1 MITGERSL
9 NFSTIFET
17 VFRDDSLIP
26 EKYKPAIFFLAEKNG
41 EVKVSKQIGDVPF
54 IMTDSFS
61 HMSPDCFRVPEAD
74 YIIMTVDMTIHN
86 NDYSWQ
92 GLFGAFFKKD
102 ARELGEVKAY
112 LNGLKPSIYL
122 AAGMNEERVPTS
134 RTLHTFNVHDK
145 IAHMLKETHYTDELN
160 VFTDVF
166 AHQLKDYVSK
176 EDDVAVLLKDPF
188 SSYYVLE
195 ASTNAAL
202 ADQKSQY
209 TIEQMTL
216 AGLLQSS
223 DNKDHYI
230 IEKKDVPYSLFRALW
245 AYNDFYLT
253 PIFYKTDCIG
263 MVMVLTSHGECNR
276 THSGEILKL
285 TSDLGAWFNKLIHA
299 KQMSVEKIRKDLL
312 LKVTRKFYSSK
323 DVGEILGEIVE
334 SLREAY
340 PGCKVNL
347 MLSNEWDVAET
358 LPVQMLDLQDS
369 VDGTAAKAYVTG
381 ELIVTDT
388 TINGKTIL
396 TVPLKGRQGVYG
408 VFEMEMAVSQIFT
421 HSELE
426 FIQVLADT
434 GGNAI
439 ENAELYQQSRQYI
452 EDLQLINQ
460 TSHLINSN
468 LKVNEA
474 VDLMM
479 NKIIEAFK
487 ADEAGFIMFDD
498 RWTFKD
504 GGRTWRYPSE
514 ELFENNVKIAD
525 LVMTLKTGKQEV
537 FLGDWSKNV
546 KNPPFKSVIGIPMVH
561 NSQVIGGVLVFKK
574 DAYAFS
580 FDSFKLCQS
589 LVHHCTLA
597 FVNAI
602 LHEEMKELV
611 VTDYLT
617 KLYTREYMDEIVTH
631 SMKND
636 GYGAFILLDIDHF
649 KSINDRFGHQA
660 GDAVII
666 QVAKVIQSYTKQDR
680 DIGVRWGGEELA
692 VYLPKTDAN
701 HAGDVAERIR
711 IIVKEETE
719 PNVTVSCGV
728 SSWASEEGIPSLTK
742 LFNDA
747 DKALYR
753 AKETGRDKVEFFH
766 ETDNNVEEL

>member
-17 VFRDDSLIP
+17 VFRNDSLIP

-41 EVKVSKQIGDVPF
+41 KVKVSKQTGDVPF

-61 HMSPDCFRVPEAD
+61 YMFPDCFRVPETD
-74 YIIMTVDMTIHN
+74 YIIMTLDMTIHN
-86 NDYSWQ
+86 NDYNWQ
-92 GLFGAFFKKD
+92 GLFGVFFKKD
-102 ARELGEVKAY
+102 ARDLGEVKAY
-112 LNGLKPSIYL
+112 LNGLKTSIYL
-122 AAGMNEERVPTS
+122 AVKMNEEAAISAP
-134 RTLHTFNVHDK
+134 LHTFNVHDK

-160 VFTDVF
+160 VFTEVF

-176 EDDVAVLLKDPF
+176 ENDVAVLLKDPF

-195 ASTNAAL
+195 ASTNATL
-202 ADQKSQY
+202 TDQKSQY

-216 AGLLQSS
+216 AGLLQPS
-223 DNKDHYI
+223 NKKNQCI
-230 IEKKDVPYSLFRALW
+230 IEKKNVPYSLFRALW
-245 AYNDFYLT
+245 AYNDFFII

-263 MVMVLTSHGECNR
+263 MVMVLSLQGECNR
-276 THSGEILKL
+276 TYSGEILKL

-334 SLREAY
+334 ALREAY

-358 LPVQMLDLQDS
+358 LPVQMLDIQNS
-369 VDGTAAKAYVTG
+369 AEGTAAKAYVTG

-388 TINGKTIL
+388 SINGKTIL

-408 VFEMEMAVSQIFT
+408 VFEMEMTVSQIFT

-479 NKIIEAFK
+479 NKIIEAFQ

-504 GGRTWRYPSE
+504 GGRTWKYPSE

-525 LVMTLKTGKQEV
+525 LVMTLKTGKQEI
-537 FLGDWSKNV
+537 FLGDWSKDV
-546 KNPPFKSVIGIPMVH
+546 KNPPFKSAIGIPMVH
-561 NSQVIGGVLVFKK
+561 NNQVIGGVLVFKK
-574 DAYAFS
+574 TAYAFS

-597 FVNAI
+597 FINAI

-617 KLYTREYMDEIVTH
+617 KLYTREYMDEIVTD

-649 KSINDRFGHQA
+649 KSVNDRFGHQA

-666 QVAKVIQSYTKQDR
+666 QVAKVIQSYTKKDR

-692 VYLPKTDAN
+692 IYLPKTDAI

-711 IIVKEETE
+711 HIVKEETE

-728 SSWASEEGIPSLTK
+728 SSWTSEEGVPSLTK

-766 ETDNNVEEL
+766 ENG